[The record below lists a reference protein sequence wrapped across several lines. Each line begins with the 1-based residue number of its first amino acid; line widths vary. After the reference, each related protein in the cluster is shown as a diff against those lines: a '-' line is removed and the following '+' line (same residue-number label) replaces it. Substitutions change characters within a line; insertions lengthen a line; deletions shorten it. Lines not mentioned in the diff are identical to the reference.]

1 MSRSRR
7 FLVRASLVVAVM
19 AAAVVVAEL
28 IVRRVYPVRTPIFR
42 LDERLIHV
50 PIPAARRVLVMD
62 GAASREDQPV
72 SRVPIAFDERG
83 FRRPFTREQSPRRPD
98 RPLLAV
104 YGDSLVLAENVR
116 FEETFVEQLRGVLLE
131 RGRDVDTVNAGVTGY
146 GPDQAL
152 FKLEDEVEW
161 LEPDIVVLVVCAHN
175 DAGDVLRNKIA
186 RLGDDG
192 SLVRSMPSLSEELR
206 RDWARAAREG
216 RRLALRRVWDLRLEK
231 RALRRQR
238 ASAPH
243 PYMSW
248 YSEAIRAEH
257 ADYESGDARVFSAFN
272 DYYDLDLAVAPG
284 SASARTKRALLEAIA
299 RRLVR
304 LCAER
309 ELQLHVLIVP
319 SAVDLDPGFEIRVDP
334 LSFPE
339 YDPRRLSGTHAEAFR
354 AGGAAV
360 TDLAAGWGAPATP
373 AELFVGGSD
382 FHWTARGQALA
393 AALVASALRE

>member
-206 RDWARAAREG
+206 RDWA
-216 RRLALRRVWDLRLEK
+216 
-231 RALRRQR
+231 
-238 ASAPH
+238 
-243 PYMSW
+243 
-248 YSEAIRAEH
+248 
-257 ADYESGDARVFSAFN
+257 
-272 DYYDLDLAVAPG
+272 
-284 SASARTKRALLEAIA
+284 
-299 RRLVR
+299 
-304 LCAER
+304 
-309 ELQLHVLIVP
+309 
-319 SAVDLDPGFEIRVDP
+319 
-334 LSFPE
+334 
-339 YDPRRLSGTHAEAFR
+339 
-354 AGGAAV
+354 
-360 TDLAAGWGAPATP
+360 
-373 AELFVGGSD
+373 
-382 FHWTARGQALA
+382 
-393 AALVASALRE
+393 